1 LLFATQDAN
10 NNNVLNDI
18 MNTTSDGELRRLGH
32 KIKGL
37 DVVKWDANSSD
48 VMKQLLKESFE

>member
-1 LLFATQDAN
+1 
-10 NNNVLNDI
+10 
-18 MNTTSDGELRRLGH
+18 MNTTSGGELRRLGH

-37 DVVKWDANSSD
+37 DVAKWDANSSD